1 MNRVIIEGKPKYES
15 EGDGDIEPFREYA
28 YICAFE
34 KCYDLLD
41 LLKMTELGEPY
52 VDEND
57 WEKYKVRVII
67 EVLEIPKEMNKW
79 KK

>member
-1 MNRVIIEGKPKYES
+1 MNRVIVEGKPKYES
-15 EGDGDIEPFREYA
+15 EGDGDIEPFREHA

-52 VDEND
+52 GD
-57 WEKYKVRVII
+57 WEKYKVRIII

-79 KK
+79 RK